1 MKLEFRDRDWKS
13 NNLISIKRKVE
24 EMIWLLIGT
33 CKRWENVIL
42 RWINVADYE
51 RRCNV
56 GASISWQ
63 KRASKQVTR
72 EQQRVLPSLKLLS
85 FNSTTDRYSL
95 ERICQFFSLSS
106 LRSCEINIQSWRVSK
121 NFHAM
126 RPRILFFFFCTRCCK
141 RIPRIDNSCLKK
153 FRSALLKFSRAIEFA
168 NFSVVRTW
176 ISTWK

>member
-85 FNSTTDRYSL
+85 LNSTTDRYSL
-95 ERICQFFSLSS
+95 ERICQFFSLSFLLRNEYPILTS
-106 LRSCEINIQSWRVSK
+106 LE

-153 FRSALLKFSRAIEFA
+153 FRSVLLKFSRAIEFA

>member
-1 MKLEFRDRDWKS
+1 MKLEFRNRDWKS

-33 CKRWENVIL
+33 RKRWENVIL

-95 ERICQFFSLSS
+95 ERICQFFSLSFLLRNEYPILTS
-106 LRSCEINIQSWRVSK
+106 LE

>member
-33 CKRWENVIL
+33 RKRWENVIL
-42 RWINVADYE
+42 RWINVTDYE

-121 NFHAM
+121 IFT
-126 RPRILFFFFCTRCCK
+126 PCVQEYFFFFFAPGVVSGYRGSITLVWR
-141 RIPRIDNSCLKK
+141 NSEVS
-153 FRSALLKFSRAIEFA
+153 F
-168 NFSVVRTW
+168 
-176 ISTWK
+176 

>member
-1 MKLEFRDRDWKS
+1 MKLEFRNRDWKS

-42 RWINVADYE
+42 RWINVTDYE

-95 ERICQFFSLSS
+95 ERICQFFSLSFLLRNEYPILTS
-106 LRSCEINIQSWRVSK
+106 LE

-153 FRSALLKFSRAIEFA
+153 FRSVLLKFSRAIEFA

>member
-1 MKLEFRDRDWKS
+1 M
-13 NNLISIKRKVE
+13 
-24 EMIWLLIGT
+24 LIGT
-33 CKRWENVIL
+33 RKRWENVIL
-42 RWINVADYE
+42 RRINVADYE

-56 GASISWQ
+56 GASISWK

-95 ERICQFFSLSS
+95 ERICQFFSLSFLLRNEYPILTS
-106 LRSCEINIQSWRVSK
+106 LE

-126 RPRILFFFFCTRCCK
+126 NTFFFFCTRCCK

-168 NFSVVRTW
+168 NFSVVRT
-176 ISTWK
+176 

>member
-72 EQQRVLPSLKLLS
+72 EQQRVLSSLKLLS

-95 ERICQFFSLSS
+95 ERICQFFSLSFLLRNEYPILTS
-106 LRSCEINIQSWRVSK
+106 LE

-126 RPRILFFFFCTRCCK
+126 RPRILFFFFAPGVVSGYRGSITLVWR
-141 RIPRIDNSCLKK
+141 NSEVS
-153 FRSALLKFSRAIEFA
+153 F
-168 NFSVVRTW
+168 
-176 ISTWK
+176 

>member
-85 FNSTTDRYSL
+85 LNSTTDRYSL
-95 ERICQFFSLSS
+95 ERICQFFSLSFLLRNEYPILTS
-106 LRSCEINIQSWRVSK
+106 LEKFSRHASK
-121 NFHAM
+121 NT
-126 RPRILFFFFCTRCCK
+126 FFFFCTRCCK

>member
-1 MKLEFRDRDWKS
+1 M
-13 NNLISIKRKVE
+13 
-24 EMIWLLIGT
+24 LIGT

-95 ERICQFFSLSS
+95 ERICQFFSLSFLLRNEYPILTS
-106 LRSCEINIQSWRVSK
+106 LE

-168 NFSVVRTW
+168 NFSVVRT
-176 ISTWK
+176 